1 MYRKSRYPKWAQAAC
16 TSGLLA
22 VSFMIL
28 ATRTCDA
35 FPVDFILTAPGE
47 AKQPEPE
54 VQVAKEAPVE
64 VKEAADP
71 KPAAGK
77 AKPVK
82 RGIVREKA
90 AVVAVGAAEAAEEV
104 GQVLGDLIG
113 GLFGRGNRG
122 EPAIAEKL
130 NGNALKQFEA
140 QFGRHFDQ
148 MVKTELHFIRVVCQ
162 LTREQYDAMAADGKL
177 IRTKTIGKFALLQ
190 QGINRGIRSN
200 DSDTR
205 KPISDGLLLSA
216 KRHLSADQVAAYER
230 ELTARQEAAKE
241 VAILVTAGKLDRR
254 LVLDTSQRAQVTKV
268 LTDNWNPAWG
278 APQMMM
284 HGGQHFPDIPDSK
297 ITPILTATQKKVLKS
312 ATQQS
317 NVFWGFNIGMNQ
329 GIAIVDEKWDDESGN
344 EASEETDEANKKVN
358 GEKSEGDDTVE
369 AADAKA
375 ASSMPEGSK

>member
-1 MYRKSRYPKWAQAAC
+1 MNRKLQLRQRTTA
-16 TSGLLA
+16 THISGLLA
-22 VSFMIL
+22 VSMAL
-28 ATRTCDA
+28 LTAQTCDA
-35 FPVDFILTAPGE
+35 FPVDFVLTVPGE
-47 AKQPEPE
+47 AKRAEPE
-54 VQVAKEAPVE
+54 VQEAKEAPVE
-64 VKEAADP
+64 VKEADDP
-71 KPAAGK
+71 KPAAGD

-82 RGIVREKA
+82 RGIVRQKA

-122 EPAIAEKL
+122 EPAVAAKL
-130 NGNALKQFEA
+130 DGNALKQFEA

-148 MVKTELHFIRVVCQ
+148 MIKTELHFIRIVCQ
-162 LTREQYDAMAADGKL
+162 PTREQYDAMAADGKL

-190 QGINRGIRSN
+190 QGINRGIQSN

-205 KPISDGLLLSA
+205 KPISEGLLLSA

-230 ELTARQEAAKE
+230 ELTARKEAAKE

-254 LVLDTSQRAQVTKV
+254 LVLDTPQRAQVTKV
-268 LTDNWNPAWG
+268 LTENWNPAWG

-284 HGGQHFPDIPDSK
+284 HGGQYFPDIPDSK

-312 ATQQS
+312 TTQQS

-329 GIAIVDEKWDDESGN
+329 GIAVADEKWDEEPGN
-344 EASEETDEANKKVN
+344 EASEGTEPANKDATDE
-358 GEKSEGDDTVE
+358 KSRGDDTAE
-369 AADAKA
+369 AANVKD
-375 ASSMPEGSK
+375 ASSVGEGSK

>member
-1 MYRKSRYPKWAQAAC
+1 MCRKSRYPKWAQAAC

-22 VSFMIL
+22 VPLALL
-28 ATRTCDA
+28 ATQTCDA

-54 VQVAKEAPVE
+54 VQPAKGGPVE
-64 VKEAADP
+64 VKEAADL

-122 EPAIAEKL
+122 EPAVAEKL
-130 NGNALKQFEA
+130 DGNALKQFEA

-148 MVKTELHFIRVVCQ
+148 MVKTEMHFIRIVCQ
-162 LTREQYDAMAADGKL
+162 PTRQQYDAMTADGKL
-177 IRTKTIGKFALLQ
+177 IRSKAINKFALMQ
-190 QGINRGIRSN
+190 QGMNRGIQSN

-230 ELTARQEAAKE
+230 ELTARQEAAKK
-241 VAILVTAGKLDRR
+241 VAVLVTAGKLDRR

-284 HGGQHFPDIPDSK
+284 HGGQYFPDIPDSK
-297 ITPILTATQKKVLKS
+297 VTPILTATQKKVLKS

-317 NVFWGFNIGMNQ
+317 NVFWGFNVGMNQ
-329 GIAIVDEKWDDESGN
+329 GIVIGDEKWDTEAGN
-344 EASEETDEANKKVN
+344 EASEETDEANK
-358 GEKSEGDDTVE
+358 EATGDKPGGGDTDE
-369 AADAKA
+369 AAEAKKA
-375 ASSMPEGSK
+375 NSVPEGSK